1 MDNVDGLSSEVR
13 ARIVRQRCTQ
23 EGPIGP
29 ARQSGSQIGGAHWCR
44 DTEKRTRTSHERVI
58 FLRDIL
64 KRIFRRILVFGLHI
78 FGQNS
83 TVAAGN
89 GKY

>member
-1 MDNVDGLSSEVR
+1 M
-13 ARIVRQRCTQ
+13 
-23 EGPIGP
+23 
-29 ARQSGSQIGGAHWCR
+29 
-44 DTEKRTRTSHERVI
+44 

-64 KRIFRRILVFGLHI
+64 KRIFGKILVFGLHI

-89 GKY
+89 GNH

>member
-1 MDNVDGLSSEVR
+1 VPRYGK
-13 ARIVRQRCTQ
+13 
-23 EGPIGP
+23 
-29 ARQSGSQIGGAHWCR
+29 AH
-44 DTEKRTRTSHERVI
+44 TSHERVI

-64 KRIFRRILVFGLHI
+64 KCIFGKILVFGLHI

-83 TVAAGN
+83 TVATGN